1 MITLSCIPMR
11 EPDILSKQIL
21 YSKVVNIT
29 GSGIRQTG
37 LQILALLPTKWVT
50 LGKLLVSV
58 FLTAPNPYSTVVWN
72 KRVNIR
78 KAFCVCLAR
87 ST

>member
-1 MITLSCIPMR
+1 MR
-11 EPDILSKQIL
+11 ETDTLPEQTL

-58 FLTAPNPYSTVVWN
+58 FLTIPTPYGMVVWN

-78 KAFCVCLAR
+78 KAFCVHLAR